1 VVAIPD
7 SKPPDITAADTVD
20 EIVKASKRHTYF
32 PLRLE
37 FLQRRVDGVMKPGP
51 LAGLV
56 RAGDIRG
63 LKLYLLVITK
73 ASHEPYDA
81 KLPAAV
87 WARALGLDLPTN
99 ATARS
104 TISKAWLR
112 LQEAHLIKRE
122 REERKAK
129 ITLLNED
136 GLGRDYVSP
145 ENHYFRVPLA
155 LWLAGPDNGTRWYEV
170 LSLPELAVLLIGRS
184 LGDNF
189 RLPVEKG
196 PEWYGISADTI
207 GRGIKGLFDRGLLEI
222 DKRFK
227 AAPLSPLGY
236 TAEHRY
242 TLAAPFKVGRV
253 SGQPVPKAKK
263 PPKKQ
268 TARRLVRRT
277 SQTTGIRKS
286 GGST

>member
-1 VVAIPD
+1 MVAIPD
-7 SKPPDITAADTVD
+7 SNPPDITAADTVD

-37 FLQRRVDGVMKPGP
+37 FLQRRVDGVMRPGP

-81 KLPAAV
+81 KLAAAV
-87 WARALGLDLPTN
+87 WARALDLDLPTS

-112 LQEAHLIKRE
+112 LEDAHLIRRE
-122 REERKAK
+122 REQRKAK

-136 GLGRDYVSP
+136 GLGSNYDSP
-145 ENHYFRVPLA
+145 EKHYFRVPLA
-155 LWLAGPDNGTRWYEV
+155 LWLAGPAKDKRWYQV
-170 LSLPELAVLLIGRS
+170 LTLPELAVLLIGRS
-184 LGDNF
+184 LGDSF
-189 RLPVEKG
+189 RMPVEQG
-196 PEWYGISADTI
+196 PVWYGISADTI
-207 GRGIKGLFDRGLLEI
+207 GRGLKGLTDRGLLEV

-227 AAPLSPLGY
+227 PAPLSPLGY

-242 TLAAPFKVGRV
+242 TLVAPFKVGRV
-253 SGQPVPKAKK
+253 SGKPIPRAKK
-263 PPKKQ
+263 AAQKA
-268 TARRLVRRT
+268 TLRRLTRTPSGTRSAPKRRGT
-277 SQTTGIRKS
+277 S
-286 GGST
+286 

>member
-1 VVAIPD
+1 MVAIPD
-7 SKPPDITAADTVD
+7 SNPPDITAADTVD

-37 FLQRRVDGVMKPGP
+37 FLQRRVDGLMKPGP

-73 ASHEPYDA
+73 ASHQPYDA

-87 WARALGLDLPTN
+87 WARALDLDLPTN

-112 LQEAHLIKRE
+112 LEDAQLIRRE
-122 REERKAK
+122 REQRRAK
-129 ITLLNED
+129 VTLLNED
-136 GLGRDYVSP
+136 GLGSDYVSP

-155 LWLAGPDNGTRWYEV
+155 LWLAGPTNDKRWYQV
-170 LSLPELAVLLIGRS
+170 LTLPELAVLLIGRS
-184 LGDNF
+184 LGDSF
-189 RLPVEKG
+189 RLPVEQG
-196 PEWYGISADTI
+196 PDWYGISADTI
-207 GRGIKGLFDRGLLEI
+207 GRGLKGLTDRGLLEV

-227 AAPLSPLGY
+227 PAPLSPLGY

-242 TLAAPFKVGRV
+242 TLVAPFKVGRV
-253 SGQPVPKAKK
+253 SGKPVPKAKK
-263 PPKKQ
+263 V
-268 TARRLVRRT
+268 TVRRSMRTPSAPRSGRAPRGT
-277 SQTTGIRKS
+277 S
-286 GGST
+286 